1 VINIG
6 NKLKFKKEGNKN
18 SKTKDNIIKK
28 SLRHL
33 LLSEYFVLYICIV
46 SFILL
51 LPIIPNIARAEN
63 LGNIIDFV
71 WPLFIIAIGQ
81 TFVFIIAGI
90 DLSQTAVISVTSI
103 IGSLIMSTSMNPDV
117 LSQSPMWG
125 WFISEKGGALS
136 GNALAVPVAII
147 SMLAV
152 GSFIGL
158 INGLSIAKLKM
169 PPFMVTLVTQM
180 FFAALAIFL
189 TQSNNIISLPDSFN
203 KIGNGKIW
211 IFSYALI
218 IALVLG
224 IISHIIL
231 SKTVLGSWLYSV
243 GTNLKTSV
251 ISGVPTD
258 KVIIFAYAF
267 SGFCA
272 AVGSVIYSSRLQ
284 MGGPTLG
291 NNILMDIVG
300 ATIIGGTSMFGGK
313 GKVVWTLFGVLFF
326 MLLTNVLNL
335 FNLSYFT
342 INIVKGAVILIAAL
356 LDVTRTRILQRESQ
370 IEKAGV

>member
-1 VINIG
+1 MINIG